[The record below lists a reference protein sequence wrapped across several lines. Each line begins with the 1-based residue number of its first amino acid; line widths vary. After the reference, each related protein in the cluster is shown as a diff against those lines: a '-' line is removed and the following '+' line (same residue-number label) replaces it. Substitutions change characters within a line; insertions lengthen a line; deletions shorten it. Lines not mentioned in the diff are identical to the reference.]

1 MTASRSGP
9 TAVGAKHQVGCAC
22 RRPHAPLTSAHP
34 RAHSSDARSP
44 GRSRS
49 SASFVLI
56 ALGHV
61 HLLEQFDAGADRRGH
76 AAWCCMYHRPS
87 LRAGSLLLM
96 HGGSAACL
104 WSCVHACIVMYLTC
118 HTFWWPCPTAHTM
131 PMANW
136 QCAPS
141 WGLGPNLALV
151 IGSKF

>member
-1 MTASRSGP
+1 MTASRHVMTFYQSGERLSKLLNRRCSVTASRSGP

-61 HLLEQFDAGADRRGH
+61 HLLERFDAGADRRGP
-76 AAWCCMYHRPS
+76 AASCCMYQRPS

-118 HTFWWPCPTAHTM
+118 HTFWWPCRY
-131 PMANW
+131 
-136 QCAPS
+136 
-141 WGLGPNLALV
+141 V
-151 IGSKF
+151 I